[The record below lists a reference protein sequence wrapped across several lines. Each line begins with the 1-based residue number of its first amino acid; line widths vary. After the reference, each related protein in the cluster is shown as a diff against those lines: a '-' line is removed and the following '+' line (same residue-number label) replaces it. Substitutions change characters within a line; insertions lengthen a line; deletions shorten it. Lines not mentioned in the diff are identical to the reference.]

1 MYLPK
6 DVHVYVIFFLNKTVE
21 LWRVWGYSPYISYT
35 SYVKVFQVSNNQCWR
50 FTKST
55 SLQHLPKLYYLSL
68 WEIYQRLFYQDWE
81 KSPLGPFFHYIGKT
95 TAGEGDR
102 GGFNGTITKNMLFNN
117 SFYGELETTAYIGTP
132 PPRVDC
138 QLYIHINY
146 LNYFKFSHKP
156 SQTVGHPSRGKTYY
170 TALLSSSQLGREI
183 INYGITQ
190 RTNVI

>member
-1 MYLPK
+1 MFPLI
-6 DVHVYVIFFLNKTVE
+6 VIHVFAERCTCLCYFFLNKTLE

-132 PPRVDC
+132 PPC
-138 QLYIHINY
+138 GLLAIY
-146 LNYFKFSHKP
+146 
-156 SQTVGHPSRGKTYY
+156 TYK
-170 TALLSSSQLGREI
+170 LS
-183 INYGITQ
+183 
-190 RTNVI
+190 